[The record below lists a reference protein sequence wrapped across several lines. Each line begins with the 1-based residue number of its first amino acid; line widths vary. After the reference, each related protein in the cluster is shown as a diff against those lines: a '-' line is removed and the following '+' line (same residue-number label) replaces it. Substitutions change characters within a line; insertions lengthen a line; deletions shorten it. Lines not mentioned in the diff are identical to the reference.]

1 MSTNDGGTGALF
13 AQILAELKSISA
25 EVSALKV
32 ANAEVVAEAKAR
44 QKQVEDHESRLRVLE
59 AVEVVTSADL
69 EAATERRA
77 KRTAWLV
84 GIALAVL
91 TPIEAALIALW
102 LK

>member
-1 MSTNDGGTGALF
+1 MTEDNGGTGVLF

-44 QKQVEDHESRLRVLE
+44 ERQVEDHEARLRVLE
-59 AVEVVTSADL
+59 AADL
-69 EAATERRA
+69 VTALDLREAGDRRS
-77 KRTAWLV
+77 KRTAWIV
-84 GIALAVL
+84 GLIVAVL